1 MRSMAIKK
9 EKYINALLYFI
20 SNCSNEKL
28 GITKLNKLFYYL
40 DFISYRDNKE
50 SVTGEIYLHLQMGP
64 FASQLQDKIIKIAEK
79 QKLITQNKD
88 ESLKFG
94 KRNRY
99 QALTAPDISVF
110 NSYEMVL
117 LEYICKTFKDWNTD
131 QMIAQTHSEAPWVF
145 SEANSPL
152 DYKNADDLEFF
163 IKDRDLVMA

>member
-1 MRSMAIKK
+1 MVIKTK
-9 EKYINALLYFI
+9 KYINALLYFV

-50 SVTGEIYLHLQMGP
+50 SVTGETYLHLQMGP
-64 FASQLQDKIIKIAEK
+64 FASELQDKIIKEAEK
-79 QKLITQNKD
+79 QKLITQDED

-99 QALTAPDISVF
+99 HALATPDISVF
-110 NSYEMVL
+110 SDYEISL
-117 LEYICKTFKDWNTD
+117 LKFICKTFKNWNTD

-145 SEANSPL
+145 SEVNKSL
-152 DYKNADDLEFF
+152 DYKNADDIEFF
-163 IKDRDLVMA
+163 MNGKEPAWA